1 MLKTLKVWCY
11 KRAQMAYPDRTEE
24 YHRGFAELG
33 FKIIVLWCLYVPQGI
48 LQQIFFISPDDLGF
62 KIFWIFFAGG
72 FIVVSVVGVP
82 AYILSAII
90 DTILNYTIKK
100 TYKEEIFWI
109 LAFFI
114 LEWTLWIDKMWDMQ
128 SPF

>member
-1 MLKTLKVWCY
+1 M
-11 KRAQMAYPDRTEE
+11 
-24 YHRGFAELG
+24 
-33 FKIIVLWCLYVPQGI
+33 YVPQGI
-48 LQQIFFISPDDLGF
+48 LQQIFISPDDLGF
-62 KIFWIFFAGG
+62 KIFWIFFALGA
-72 FIVVSVVGVP
+72 IVVSVVGGA

-109 LAFFI
+109 LAIFI
-114 LEWTLWIDKMWDMQ
+114 LEWMLWIDKMFDMQ